1 MARRPEA
8 QERVTASARRREPEQ
23 PAAFDS
29 IRWGRLVAWIILGM
43 IVLVGTLFAWH
54 RTEEFLI
61 RDDRFRLKEPLDFAG
76 QSPSL
81 IVEGIRYAS
90 PAQIRHV
97 FVPDFGRSLYL
108 VPISQRRKELMAID
122 WVEEAT
128 VSKIWPNTL
137 KIRIQERSPIAFV
150 HLPPNRK
157 NGMSEFA
164 LIDKDGFILRPKIA
178 ARFRLPVVN
187 GIRESEQFEDRSARV
202 HRVLGMIQELG
213 NKGDH
218 ISEIDVSDPNNL
230 VVAEHVDNRVVNLML
245 GEENYLSRMSNF
257 LNNYNEIKTKRPDAT
272 TFDLRVDNMI
282 TVVGDGKNVQ

>member
-1 MARRPEA
+1 MARRPDA
-8 QERVTASARRREPEQ
+8 DAPSRSSRREEQEQ
-23 PAAFDS
+23 PSAFDN
-29 IRWGRLVAWIILGM
+29 IRWGRLLMWIALGM

-61 RDDRFRLKEPLDFAG
+61 RDSRFRLKEPQEFSG

-90 PAQIRHV
+90 PTQIRHV
-97 FVPDFGRSLYL
+97 FAPDFGRSLFL
-108 VPISQRRKELMAID
+108 VPLAERRQKLLAID

-128 VSKIWPNTL
+128 VSKIWPDTV
-137 KIRIQERSPIAFV
+137 KVRIRERSPIAFV
-150 HLPPNRK
+150 HLPPNRRS
-157 NGMSEFA
+157 GMSEFA
-164 LIDKDGFILRPKIA
+164 LIDKDGYILRPKVA
-178 ARFRLPVVN
+178 AQFRLPVVN
-187 GIRESEQFEDRSARV
+187 GIRESEDLEDRSARV
-202 HRVLGMIQELG
+202 RRVLSMIQALG

-230 VVAEHVDNRVVNLML
+230 IVAEHIDNRVVSLML
-245 GEENYLSRMSNF
+245 GEENYAARMSNF

-282 TVVGDGKNVQ
+282 TVVGDQNNVQ